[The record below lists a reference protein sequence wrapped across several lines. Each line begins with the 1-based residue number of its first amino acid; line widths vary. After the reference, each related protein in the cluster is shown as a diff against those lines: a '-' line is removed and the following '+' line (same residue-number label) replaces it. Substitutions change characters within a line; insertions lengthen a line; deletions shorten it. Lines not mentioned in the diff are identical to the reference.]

1 MYKPWSSAIWKGS
14 HNQIL
19 KGDLLTNHGNLNH
32 LLNKMILQV
41 QIYGLE
47 ILDHISILGYLLG
60 MLPCLLTTY
69 TSWDDPYAPG
79 FCRLLDLSLRAAA
92 KQESDMMG

>member
-1 MYKPWSSAIWKGS
+1 MEFGHLEGVPQPDPQGTYILTKAI
-14 HNQIL
+14 
-19 KGDLLTNHGNLNH
+19 NH

-79 FCRLLDLSLRAAA
+79 CRLLDLSLRAAA
-92 KQESDMMG
+92 KQESDVMG

>member
-1 MYKPWSSAIWKGS
+1 
-14 HNQIL
+14 
-19 KGDLLTNHGNLNH
+19 
-32 LLNKMILQV
+32 MILQV

-69 TSWDDPYAPG
+69 TSRDDPYAPG
-79 FCRLLDLSLRAAA
+79 CRLLDLSLRAAA
-92 KQESDMMG
+92 KQESDVMEFRVRDKRAVWSGAIWVLNQK